1 MEVENVVATS
11 SREVY
16 AAKYMVVATGENG
29 EGVIPK
35 IPGLVES
42 FEGEY
47 LHSSAYKNGE
57 KFAGKNV
64 LVVGSGNSG
73 MEIAFD
79 LSKWNAKVSIVVRS
93 PVSI

>member
-1 MEVENVVATS
+1 MDNETAM

-16 AAKYMVVATGENG
+16 LAQYVVAATGENG

-47 LHSSAYKNGE
+47 LHSSEYKNGDR
-57 KFAGKNV
+57 FAGKDV
-64 LVVGSGNSG
+64 LVVGCGNSG
-73 MEIAFD
+73 MEIAYD
-79 LSKWNAKVSIVVRS
+79 LSKCNAKVFIVVRS
-93 PVSI
+93 PVSIYI